1 MQDVMNMSDKRQRV
15 IEDILDAAK
24 NVAELLTDD
33 ELDRIGT
40 QVVEDYRLDKASMA
54 EWLTCMEHAL
64 KLASQL
70 IEVKNDPWPN
80 ASNVKH
86 SLILEACIQFASR
99 ALPEFIRDG
108 KITKIKIFGKDN
120 QGMKRERAAR
130 VADYMN
136 FDIMENMD
144 DWEDDLDKLLTILS
158 MMGTMFKKTYYC
170 PIERKNKAVLCLP
183 DKIIINQN
191 VKKLSEARRISHEI
205 ELYASQIEERKR
217 AKIFLDVELD
227 ADNNVELPD
236 NDQEYFFIEQL
247 RYLDLD
253 HDGLPEVYIVTV
265 HEESQKVV
273 RITPCFGE
281 SDITWNDTHSE
292 IVSIRRREYY
302 ADFHFIKSL
311 DGTFYS
317 YGFGYLLSH
326 ASHTINTL
334 LNQLIDAGTL
344 DNLQS
349 GFIGKG
355 ARVKGGQ
362 TGFRPG
368 EWKKADASGVD
379 LKNSIVPLPTKGPSA
394 VLMQL
399 LEFLLNSYYR
409 MISISDIMSG
419 QISGS
424 NTTAAEAI
432 QALEQ
437 GIKVMSAI
445 YKRVYRGL
453 KKEFY
458 QLYLLNRDYLTQ
470 DAYVLVLDDP
480 TADKDAD
487 FESVAADIRP
497 VADPTLSTQLEE
509 LTKLKMVMD
518 TIPLIPE
525 IKRVVVGRLLLRSMR
540 FEDEYIDMM
549 LPERDPDEP
558 SPEQLDFAKQ
568 LEEREKELNF
578 RDREV
583 RVLESEVQLKAFK
596 AQYEIMKLAAES
608 EKLLM
613 SAQKEGATI
622 DIEKFLA
629 RVRGVEAEAKYIQ
642 AITPDSGASN
652 GQRGID
658 RSS

>member
-1 MQDVMNMSDKRQRV
+1 
-15 IEDILDAAK
+15 
-24 NVAELLTDD
+24 
-33 ELDRIGT
+33 
-40 QVVEDYRLDKASMA
+40 
-54 EWLTCMEHAL
+54 
-64 KLASQL
+64 
-70 IEVKNDPWPN
+70 
-80 ASNVKH
+80 
-86 SLILEACIQFASR
+86 
-99 ALPEFIRDG
+99 
-108 KITKIKIFGKDN
+108 
-120 QGMKRERAAR
+120 
-130 VADYMN
+130 
-136 FDIMENMD
+136 
-144 DWEDDLDKLLTILS
+144 
-158 MMGTMFKKTYYC
+158 
-170 PIERKNKAVLCLP
+170 
-183 DKIIINQN
+183 
-191 VKKLSEARRISHEI
+191 
-205 ELYASQIEERKR
+205 
-217 AKIFLDVELD
+217 
-227 ADNNVELPD
+227 
-236 NDQEYFFIEQL
+236 
-247 RYLDLD
+247 
-253 HDGLPEVYIVTV
+253 
-265 HEESQKVV
+265 
-273 RITPCFGE
+273 
-281 SDITWNDTHSE
+281 
-292 IVSIRRREYY
+292 
-302 ADFHFIKSL
+302 
-311 DGTFYS
+311 
-317 YGFGYLLSH
+317 
-326 ASHTINTL
+326 
-334 LNQLIDAGTL
+334 
-344 DNLQS
+344 
-349 GFIGKG
+349 
-355 ARVKGGQ
+355 
-362 TGFRPG
+362 
-368 EWKKADASGVD
+368 
-379 LKNSIVPLPTKGPSA
+379 
-394 VLMQL
+394 
-399 LEFLLNSYYR
+399 